1 MIKIITFLGKSISHF
16 LCKKRVIEEKE
27 VEIYQYGFEIL
38 ISTTL
43 GLLITITI
51 GILLRMF
58 FLSVLY
64 YVIFV
69 SVRQLTGGYH
79 ATSYLKCNLLFS
91 AVTLYTLGMVKI
103 SCMNGLYT
111 ITMHGL
117 ILIVVMLSVW
127 KYAPVENPNK
137 PLTESQMKRNHKIS
151 LILVAML
158 GALSCILYVN
168 ASEISILIV
177 FTLFSIASLILIS
190 KNKE

>member
-1 MIKIITFLGKSISHF
+1 M
-16 LCKKRVIEEKE
+16 IEELE
-27 VEIYQYGFEIL
+27 IEIYRYGFEIL
-38 ISTTL
+38 ISTIL

-103 SCMNGLYT
+103 SYMNDLYT
-111 ITMHGL
+111 ITKHGL
-117 ILIVVMLSVW
+117 ILVVVMLSVW

-137 PLTESQMKRNHKIS
+137 PLTESHMIRNHKIS
-151 LILVAML
+151 LILIAVL
-158 GALSCILYVN
+158 GVLSCILYVN
-168 ASEISILIV
+168 
-177 FTLFSIASLILIS
+177 TD
-190 KNKE
+190 KNYAIIYQDMIY